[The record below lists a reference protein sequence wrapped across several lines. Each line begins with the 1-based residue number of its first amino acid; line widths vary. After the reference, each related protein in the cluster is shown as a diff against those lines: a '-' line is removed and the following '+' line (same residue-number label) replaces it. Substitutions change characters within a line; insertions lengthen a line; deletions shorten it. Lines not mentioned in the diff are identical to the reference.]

1 VREKARGEREGSD
14 PNGSH
19 TARPGASAEPTTVT
33 SSLMTGRASQERY
46 LIERT
51 LGRGGMATVYLA
63 YDQTLDRHVALKV
76 LAEHFA
82 ADPAMHDRF
91 LREARLAAKL
101 VHTNV
106 VQVYDVGEDAR
117 GAYIVME
124 YVEGDTL
131 ADELR
136 RRGRLPAA
144 EVVSVGIQ
152 LCAALEA
159 AHAEQ
164 LVHRD
169 IKPQN
174 ILRRTNGQVKLA
186 DFGIARSLNGTQHT
200 ELGTVLGTVAY
211 LAPEQA
217 RGEPVTAAAD
227 IYALGIVLYEL
238 LTGETPFSADTLPE
252 LLLKRE
258 QGAVTPPS
266 ELAADIPPRLEAVV
280 MRCLALAP
288 EYRPASAALLA
299 QELAGSIDER
309 VTEPLPKATGLRA
322 TEILPANAAT
332 VPLLHA
338 SPTLRARLPRVG
350 RRRLPAAA
358 LIATL
363 LVLALILAVA
373 YADSG
378 GNRKPTATTTQI
390 KPAAASTTATR
401 PATTTTTTTTASPPV
416 ALAALIRDVAS
427 GESAGTVDPGSGQAI
442 SKQAEQAITDEA
454 AGKPNQA
461 ANDLQQ
467 AAMQIANGLQNGKT
481 TSAES
486 AKLQSDLT
494 ALAAT
499 LGLSA
504 AATLPSQPAPNPGHP
519 NPPAHG
525 HGHGHGHG

>member
-1 VREKARGEREGSD
+1 
-14 PNGSH
+14 
-19 TARPGASAEPTTVT
+19 
-33 SSLMTGRASQERY
+33 MTGEASQERY

-63 YDQTLDRHVALKV
+63 HDRTLDRPVALKV

-106 VQVYDVGEDAR
+106 VQVYDVGEDER

-174 ILRRTNGQVKLA
+174 ILHRPDGRVKLA
-186 DFGIARSLNGTQHT
+186 DFGIARSLDTTQHT
-200 ELGTVLGTVAY
+200 ELGTVLGTAAY

-227 IYALGIVLYEL
+227 IYALGTVLYEL
-238 LTGETPFSADTLPE
+238 LTGQTPFSADTLPE

-258 QGAVTPPS
+258 QGTITPPS
-266 ELAADIPPRLEAVV
+266 EHAADIPPRLEAVV

-299 QELAGSIDER
+299 QELAGSIDEP

-338 SPTLRARLPRVG
+338 APTLRRRLHRVG
-350 RRRLPAAA
+350 RRRLLAAA
-358 LIATL
+358 LVATL
-363 LVLALILAVA
+363 LVVALILAVA

-378 GNRKPTATTTQI
+378 ANHTAAGTTHPVTTAPTNTTPTTAGTTTSATSTNRATTQ
-390 KPAAASTTATR
+390 PP
-401 PATTTTTTTTASPPV
+401 PATPQQAI
-416 ALAALIRDVAS
+416 ANAR
-427 GESAGTVDPGSGQAI
+427 SAISQAQTNGQLDPG
-442 SKQAEQAITDEA
+442 
-454 AGKPNQA
+454 A
-461 ANDLQQ
+461 ANDLNHRLDDITQ
-467 AAMQIANGLQNGKT
+467 ALT
-481 TSAES
+481 TNPQDA
-486 AKLQSDLT
+486 AHKLADLLHHLSDLASHGGQLSST
-494 ALAAT
+494 GLSQISTPLNQLAT
-499 LGLSA
+499 L
-504 AATLPSQPAPNPGHP
+504 LPAQTAPPS
-519 NPPAHG
+519 PPAHDKG
-525 HGHGHGHG
+525 KHGKK

>member
-1 VREKARGEREGSD
+1 
-14 PNGSH
+14 
-19 TARPGASAEPTTVT
+19 
-33 SSLMTGRASQERY
+33 MTDRASQERY

-63 YDQTLDRHVALKV
+63 HDRRLDRDVALKV
-76 LAEHFA
+76 LGEHFA

-101 VHTNV
+101 VHHNV
-106 VQVYDVGEDAR
+106 VQVYDVGDDER

-136 RRGRLPAA
+136 RRGRLPAT

-174 ILRRTNGQVKLA
+174 VLRRTNGQVKLA
-186 DFGIARSLNGTQHT
+186 DFGIARSLDGTQHT
-200 ELGTVLGTVAY
+200 ELGTVLGTAAY

-217 RGEPVTAAAD
+217 RGDPVTGAAD
-227 IYALGIVLYEL
+227 IYALGVVLYEL
-238 LTGETPFSADTLPE
+238 LTGQTPFSADTLPE

-258 QGAVTPPS
+258 QGAITPPS
-266 ELAADIPPRLEAVV
+266 ELAAGIPPRLEAVV

-299 QELAGSIDER
+299 EELAGSIDEP
-309 VTEPLPKATGLRA
+309 VTEQLPKASGLRA
-322 TEILPANAAT
+322 TEITPANAAT
-332 VPLLHA
+332 VQLLHA
-338 SPTLRARLPRVG
+338 APALTGRLHWVRRG
-350 RRRLPAAA
+350 RLVAAG
-358 LIATL
+358 LVATL
-363 LVLALILAVA
+363 LMLALILAVA
-373 YADSG
+373 YSDPGDKKKLAG
-378 GNRKPTATTTQI
+378 TTTQI
-390 KPAAASTTATR
+390 KPGTPTAASTSATR
-401 PATTTTTTTTASPPV
+401 PATTTATTTTTPASPPV
-416 ALAALIRDVAS
+416 ALAVLIRDIAS

-442 SKQAEQAITDEA
+442 ANQAEQAMTDEA
-454 AGKPNQA
+454 KGNPNQA

-467 AAMQIANGLQNGKT
+467 AAMQIANSLQNGKT

-486 AKLQSDLT
+486 TQLQSDLT
-494 ALAAT
+494 SFATT

-504 AATLPSQPAPNPGHP
+504 AATPPSQPAPNPGDS

-525 HGHGHGHG
+525 HGHGNGNGNH